1 VRVHRVPALGGILPR
16 AARLNANPL
25 GIRVIRRAD
34 SYLLVTSFSVLLA
47 FGLWSSWQV
56 RTGFIPEAPPEFL
69 EIERH
74 LRAFAVVLVAFSAL
88 GFGLALAVARGSQR
102 GYRALAWLLTSAAV
116 GAAIIRVI
124 MAPRVVVDPD
134 WPLVVVL
141 IVAAAVCW
149 YRALSVR
156 TDA

>member
-1 VRVHRVPALGGILPR
+1 
-16 AARLNANPL
+16 
-25 GIRVIRRAD
+25 
-34 SYLLVTSFSVLLA
+34 VTGFSALLA

-56 RTGFIPEAPPEFL
+56 RIGFIPEAPQEFL

-74 LRAFAVVLVAFSAL
+74 LRAFAIVLVAFSAL
-88 GFGLALAVARGSQR
+88 GLGLALAIARGSQW
-102 GYRALAWLLTSAAV
+102 GYRALAWLLTFAAV
-116 GAAIIRVI
+116 GAAIIRVT

-134 WPLVVVL
+134 WPLVIAL

-149 YRALSVR
+149 YRALGVR